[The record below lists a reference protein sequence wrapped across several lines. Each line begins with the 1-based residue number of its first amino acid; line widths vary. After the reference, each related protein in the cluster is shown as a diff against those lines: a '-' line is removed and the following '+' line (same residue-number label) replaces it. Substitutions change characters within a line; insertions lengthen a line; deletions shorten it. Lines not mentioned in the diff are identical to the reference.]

1 MTHSPLTRTVLVL
14 SLGGTIAMTNSS
26 RDSVGVVPT
35 LDAAALLAAVPGL
48 TELNLEITARSFRGL
63 PGASLSFDD
72 LSQLIAVVRDELDSG
87 IDGVVITQ
95 GTDTIEETAYFLDL
109 TLDRTAPLVVTGAM
123 RNPTLAGADGPAN
136 VLAAVQTAASE
147 HLAGVG
153 CVVVMADE
161 IHAAKHVYK
170 MHSTS
175 PGAFASP
182 NTGPI
187 GRVVEGHPRLIA
199 RPMTAP
205 TYPAPTREVR
215 IGLITACLGD
225 DAELLRR
232 LGSGFDGLVIA
243 GFGVGHVPGTFVD
256 PLAELASQIPVV
268 LASRTVAGP
277 VLRSTYGFPGSE
289 RDLQDRGLINSGF
302 LGPFKAR
309 ILLHVLVAASADH
322 HEIVAAFDAASG
334 ASLCQAER
342 CAQP

>member
-1 MTHSPLTRTVLVL
+1 MTHSPPTRTVLVL
-14 SLGGTIAMTNSS
+14 SLGGTIAMTDPS

-35 LDAAALLAAVPGL
+35 LDAAALLAVVPGL
-48 TELNLEITARSFRGL
+48 TELNLKITARSFRGL

-72 LSQLIAVVRDELDSG
+72 LSQLAGVVGDELDSG

-109 TLDRTAPLVVTGAM
+109 TLDRAGPLVVTGAM
-123 RNPTLAGADGPAN
+123 RNPTMAGADGPAN
-136 VLAAVQTAASE
+136 LLAAIQTAASE
-147 HLAGVG
+147 HLSGVG

-161 IHAAKHVYK
+161 IHAAKHVHK
-170 MHSTS
+170 LHSAS

-187 GRVVEGHPRLIA
+187 GRVVEGHPRIIA
-199 RPMTAP
+199 RPMVAP
-205 TYPAPTREVR
+205 TYPIPARGVR

-225 DAELLRR
+225 DAELLHR

-243 GFGVGHVPGTFVD
+243 GFGVGHVPAVLVE
-256 PLAELASQIPVV
+256 PLADLASRIPVV
-268 LASRTVAGP
+268 LASRTGAGP

-309 ILLHVLVAASADH
+309 ILLHVLVAAGADH
-322 HEIVAAFDAASG
+322 DKISTAFAAASG
-334 ASLCQAER
+334 QFAM
-342 CAQP
+342 PG

>member
-1 MTHSPLTRTVLVL
+1 MTHIPPTRTVLVL

-26 RDSVGVVPT
+26 RDSAGVVPT

-48 TELNLEITARSFRGL
+48 TELNLKIIARSFRGL

-109 TLDRTAPLVVTGAM
+109 THDRTAPLVVTGAM

-136 VLAAVQTAASE
+136 LLAAVQTAASA

-153 CVVVMADE
+153 CVVVMAEE
-161 IHAAKHVYK
+161 IHAAKHVCK

-187 GRVVEGHPRLIA
+187 GRVIEGLPCLIT

-205 TYPAPTREVR
+205 TYPAPAQEVR

-232 LGSGFDGLVIA
+232 LGS
-243 GFGVGHVPGTFVD
+243 
-256 PLAELASQIPVV
+256 ASTALSSP
-268 LASRTVAGP
+268 ASEWD
-277 VLRSTYGFPGSE
+277 TYPE
-289 RDLQDRGLINSGF
+289 
-302 LGPFKAR
+302 
-309 ILLHVLVAASADH
+309 H
-322 HEIVAAFDAASG
+322 
-334 ASLCQAER
+334 SLTR
-342 CAQP
+342 